1 MALEGSLKD
10 FGLADILQLIYF
22 QKKTGALMLEG
33 IDDKVRLLFID
44 GNITGAESKK
54 RMEKYRVGTIL
65 LKKGYITQ
73 DDLKTVLEERKR
85 TKSKIGHI
93 LLSKNMVKHEVMLE
107 ILKHQATET
116 VYQVFAWKQGTY
128 KFSAQGI
135 PPDKDFPFSL
145 DTQHL
150 LMEGM
155 RILDEWSLLQ
165 AKLSL
170 DTVFTKT
177 GGGSSQLSHEEI
189 EIFEYVD
196 GENDVST
203 IIDLSTK
210 DSATVSGTLVS
221 LKEKG
226 FIEESK
232 TVPAIEETALKQE
245 RKPPVISTVL
255 TLVAVIIA
263 AIISFSPVFFKKESV
278 TYSFAAANMIDQ
290 LRYEI
295 DLYQIKHASYP
306 ESLQIISNQ
315 KDPWGNAYVYTLSGH
330 SYALSSR
337 GPDGRHGSS
346 DDIY

>member
-22 QKKTGALMLEG
+22 QKKTGALNLES

-93 LLSKNMVKHEVMLE
+93 LLSKKMVKQEVMLE
-107 ILKHQATET
+107 ILQHQAAET
-116 VYQVFAWKQGTY
+116 VYQVFDWKQGTY
-128 KFSAQGI
+128 KFLAQGI

-165 AKLSL
+165 GKLSL
-170 DTVFTKT
+170 DTIFSRK
-177 GGGSSQLSHEEI
+177 GEAPSGLSPEETEVI
-189 EIFEYVD
+189 KYVD

-203 IIDLSTK
+203 IIDLSAK
-210 DSATVSGTLVS
+210 DSATVSGTLIS
-221 LKEKG
+221 LKDKG
-226 FIEESK
+226 FIKE
-232 TVPAIEETALKQE
+232 LKAE
-245 RKPPVISTVL
+245 PVIEKPVVQKEKKPS
-255 TLVAVIIA
+255 VILA
-263 AIISFSPVFFKKESV
+263 FLPVFAIIVSVVISFSSLFLKKEPLTS
-278 TYSFAAANMIDQ
+278 SFEAANMIKR
-290 LRYEI
+290 LRYRI
-295 DLYQIKHASYP
+295 DTYQINNATYP
-306 ESLQIISNQ
+306 TSLKIISDQ
-315 KDPWGNAYVYTLSGH
+315 KDPWGNPYIYRVNQDFYSLV
-330 SYALSSR
+330 SS
-337 GPDGRHGSS
+337 GPDGREGTA
-346 DDIY
+346 DDVH

>member
-22 QKKTGALMLEG
+22 QKKTGALILES

-73 DDLKTVLEERKR
+73 DDLKTALEERKR

-93 LLSKNMVKHEVMLE
+93 LLSKKMVKHEIMLE
-107 ILKHQATET
+107 ILQHQATET
-116 VYQVFAWKQGTY
+116 VYQVFGWKQGTY

-165 AKLSL
+165 EKLSL
-170 DTVFTKT
+170 DTVFAQT
-177 GGGSSQLSHEEI
+177 GGSSSQMSQEEADI
-189 EIFEYVD
+189 LQYVD
-196 GENDVST
+196 GDNDVST

-210 DSATVSGTLVS
+210 DSATVSGMLVS

-226 FIEESK
+226 FIEESM
-232 TVPAIEETALKQE
+232 TEPAIEETALEQE
-245 RKPPVISTVL
+245 KKPSVLPSFLPVVAIIISV
-255 TLVAVIIA
+255 V
-263 AIISFSPVFFKKESV
+263 ISFSSLFLKNEALNNSFK
-278 TYSFAAANMIDQ
+278 AANMIEH
-290 LRYEI
+290 LRYQI
-295 DLYQIKHASYP
+295 DLYRIKHASYP
-306 ESLQIISNQ
+306 DSLQVISNQ
-315 KDPWGNAYVYTLSGH
+315 KDPWGNPYVYTLWEY
-330 SYALSSR
+330 SYSLTSR
-337 GPDGRHGSS
+337 GPDGREGSS